1 MCIIICNASLNDI
14 VEGIA
19 YKPHIFSLSGE
30 YFENYSW
37 KTAGKTQHYNFCIGL
52 ITKKVSNRKTIELLN
67 RN

>member
-1 MCIIICNASLNDI
+1 MCIIICNASLNDV

-30 YFENYSW
+30 YYFENYSW
-37 KTAGKTQHYNFCIGL
+37 KTQHYVQILYWFNI
-52 ITKKVSNRKTIELLN
+52 KKDDIKQLS